1 MSNHTVFETSVKA
14 AGAAAITAVALA
26 ETTKQGTIAVAS
38 SSVGYRPGF
47 PGAYSAYAAACAAA
61 GAQKLIDLNAAEQ
74 AKQAAISV
82 ARDLL
87 RSQNELP

>member
-1 MSNHTVFETSVKA
+1 MSNHTVYEASIKA
-14 AGAAAITAVALA
+14 AGTAATVAKDFA
-26 ETTKQGTIAVAS
+26 ETTKQGSIAAAS

-47 PGAYSAYAAACAAA
+47 PGNFSAYDAACKSAA
-61 GAQKLIDLNAAEQ
+61 AQKLADLNTAEMT
-74 AKQAAISV
+74 KQAAISI